1 MVRPMIYVAPSA
13 LLVGDV
19 RVVDGASVWHGAV
32 LRGDFDFVEVGAH
45 SNVQDNAV
53 VHVDRDMPAR
63 IGARVTVGHGAVVHG
78 CTIEDDCLVGMH
90 ATINSG
96 ARIRRGSIVA
106 SGAVVPEL
114 ADYPEESVIVG
125 VPAKAARKVDD
136 VLRKRID
143 LSWTIYQ
150 TLAERSLPSQPA
162 REGNPTEQVHLD
174 LSEEFTRLVR
184 KE

>member
-1 MVRPMIYVAPSA
+1 MERPMIYVAPSA
-13 LLVGDV
+13 LFTGDV
-19 RVVDGASVWHGAV
+19 RVADGASVWHGAV
-32 LRGDFDFVEVGAH
+32 LRGDFDFVEVGGD

-53 VHVDRDMPAR
+53 AHVDRDMPAR
-63 IGARVTVGHGAVVHG
+63 IGRRVTVGHGAVVHG

-114 ADYPEESVIVG
+114 ADYPEASVVVG

-136 VLRKRID
+136 ILRRRID
-143 LSWTIYQ
+143 LSWTIYR
-150 TLAERSLPSQPA
+150 TLAERTLPSQSA
-162 REGNPTEQVHLD
+162 RMGDPTKQVHLD
-174 LSEEFTRLVR
+174 PSEEFSRLVR